1 MITGDVFNVVI
12 DAQTIALV
20 DAWAAKSAFE
30 PSRRQA
36 VRCLLRQALKA
47 HAAKARTAAPATI
60 PANSGSIEQ
69 QPGGA
74 A

>member
-47 HAAKARTAAPATI
+47 HAARDRAAAAGPAAPA
-60 PANSGSIEQ
+60 ADQAVAS
-69 QPGGA
+69 
-74 A
+74 